1 MTKIDKSE
9 RVIIFWNSVLIEIFD
24 LRQLALYKYFIDID
38 IDIRSEHE

>member
-24 LRQLALYKYFIDID
+24 LRQLALYKYFSDID